1 MIEDIRKVLII
12 GSGVIGKSLKRLFEN
27 KEIDVILVKGTNFIE
42 DLKNIKEEPSLII
55 ESVKENLNLKIKVL
69 THLANRFP
77 NSLIGTTTSSL
88 SINSLQKN
96 LLNPHR
102 FAGIHFMNPPAKI
115 TLVELIPG
123 EKTSSRL
130 LEVIE
135 TWLSN
140 TLNRNV
146 VKVPDRPGFIL
157 NSILFSLLNKAA
169 YIQSETGLEPSAVD
183 EMFKEVCGHSIGPLS
198 TLDLIGL
205 DTSLVILQNL
215 YSEESNLNLPPAP
228 IIIEMVE
235 NGLLGRK
242 SKKGFFEY

>member
-1 MIEDIRKVLII
+1 MSEDIKKVLII

-27 KEIDVILVKGTNFIE
+27 KEIDVILVRGTNFIE
-42 DLKNIKEEPSLII
+42 DLENIKEEPSLII

-69 THLANRFP
+69 THLANKFP
-77 NSLIGTTTSSL
+77 NSIIGTTTSSL
-88 SINSLQKN
+88 SIDNLQKN

-123 EKTSSRL
+123 EKTSSRV

-146 VKVPDRPGFIL
+146 VKVTDRPGFIL
-157 NSILFSLLNKAA
+157 NSILFSFLNKAA
-169 YIQSETGLEPSAVD
+169 YIQSETGLEPSSVD

-215 YSEESNLNLPPAP
+215 YSEESDLNLPPAP

>member
-1 MIEDIRKVLII
+1 MSEDIRKVLII

-27 KEIDVILVKGTNFIE
+27 REIDVILVKGSNFVE
-42 DLKNIKEEPSLII
+42 DLENVKDEPCLII
-55 ESVKENLNLKIKVL
+55 ESITEDLTLKIEVL
-69 THLANRFP
+69 NHLANKFP
-77 NSLIGTTTSSL
+77 NSIIGTTTSSL

-102 FAGIHFMNPPAKI
+102 FAGIHFMNPPSKI

-123 EKTSSRL
+123 EKTSSRV
-130 LEVIE
+130 LEIIDN
-135 TWLSN
+135 WLSH

-157 NSILFSLLNKAA
+157 NSILFAFLNKAA
-169 YIQSETGLEPSAVD
+169 YIQSETGLKPSSID

-228 IIIEMVE
+228 IIIEMVQ

>member
-1 MIEDIRKVLII
+1 MSEDIRKVLII

-27 KEIDVILVKGTNFIE
+27 KEVDVILVKGTNFIE
-42 DLKNIKEEPSLII
+42 DLENIKDEPNLII
-55 ESVKENLNLKIKVL
+55 ESVTENLKLKIKVL
-69 THLANRFP
+69 THLANKFP
-77 NSLIGTTTSSL
+77 NSIIGTTTSSL

-115 TLVELIPG
+115 ALVELIPG
-123 EKTSSRL
+123 EKTSSQVI
-130 LEVIE
+130 EVIE
-135 TWLSN
+135 TWLTN

-146 VKVPDRPGFIL
+146 VKVNDRPGFIL
-157 NSILFSLLNKAA
+157 NSILFSFLNKAA
-169 YIQSETGLEPSAVD
+169 HIQSETGLNPSSVD
-183 EMFKEVCGHSIGPLS
+183 EMFKEVCGHSIGPLA

-215 YSEESNLNLPPAP
+215 YSDESSLNLPPAP
-228 IIIEMVE
+228 IIVKMVE

-242 SKKGFFEY
+242 SKRGFFDY

>member
-1 MIEDIRKVLII
+1 MSEDIKKVLII

-27 KEIDVILVKGTNFIE
+27 KEIDVILVRGTNFIQ

-69 THLANRFP
+69 THLANKFP
-77 NSLIGTTTSSL
+77 NSIIGTTTSSL
-88 SINSLQKN
+88 SINILQKN

-123 EKTSSRL
+123 EKTSSQV

-135 TWLSN
+135 TWLSS

-146 VKVPDRPGFIL
+146 VKVTDRPGFIL
-157 NSILFSLLNKAA
+157 NSILFSFLNKAA
-169 YIQSETGLEPSAVD
+169 YIQSETGLKPSSVD